1 MKVKKQAICIQCHA
15 HPELVNYIIEVFPEE
30 FYDFFVHVDKKSTII
45 DQIEKKNNVT
55 FVPRVDVRWGRFS
68 QVEATL
74 KLLDAV
80 DGEHYQYVHLI
91 SGNCFP
97 AMSPE
102 EMYEKLKKDQTQY
115 IEITDLMNGISTWSW
130 QGKDR
135 YLVKY
140 PQWMIQRPANKP
152 LRYFRIAYREFVM
165 RTKVFQRK
173 KLPAAHFYGGSS
185 WFSVTGEA
193 IEWMKGYLLSH
204 PEYADFFKN
213 GVCSDEVFFST
224 LMAMSPFLSMI
235 ANDAKRF
242 MLWEGTNTGGP
253 MELRESNARQICRS
267 GDFWCRKVTD
277 INVMRNI
284 EREWCAHL

>member
-1 MKVKKQAICIQCHA
+1 MKKQAICIQCHA
-15 HPELVNYIIEVFPEE
+15 RPELVNHIIKVFPEE

-55 FVPRVDVRWGRFS
+55 YVPRVDVRWGRFS

-74 KLLDAV
+74 KLFDAV
-80 DGEHYQYVHLI
+80 NGNQYQYVHLI

-102 EMYEKLKKDQTQY
+102 EMHEKLKEDDTQY
-115 IEITDLMNGISTWSW
+115 IETTDLMNGTSTWSW
-130 QGKDR
+130 HGKDR
-135 YLVKY
+135 YLVWY
-140 PQWMIQRPANKP
+140 PQWMIQRPANKT

-193 IEWMKGYLLSH
+193 IEWMKGYLSCH